1 MHHAKLLVASLLLVG
16 SAVIGSQ
23 AVAEDFAVR
32 PWYRPYGGGYGGYGY
47 GGGWGG
53 GGTAAGNYMQG
64 MSTVIRSA
72 GEYNLATAQ
81 AGVSYEEA
89 RSKYLD
95 NNKKWSENYFEMK
108 ERRQALEVQQRE
120 INKHSN
126 EALNA
131 AAKSSLPRTL
141 GPNAL
146 DPVTGQITWPEVL
159 QGGEFAD
166 LRKQVEQQFELRTKT
181 SNVAGTAQKIHA
193 ATQEMSSILRK
204 EIEKVPANEYIA
216 ARKFLDGLDYT
227 ARTGSI

>member
-1 MHHAKLLVASLLLVG
+1 MRCARVFSGGLLLAAAFMGAATAVG
-16 SAVIGSQ
+16 Q
-23 AVAEDFAVR
+23 NFAVR
-32 PWYRPYGGGYGGYGY
+32 PWYRPYGAGYGY

-95 NNKKWSENYFEMK
+95 NRKKWSENYFEMK
-108 ERRQALEVQQRE
+108 ERRQAIEVQQRE

-146 DPVTGQITWPEVL
+146 DPVTGQITWPEIL
-159 QGGEFAD
+159 QGSEFAD
-166 LRKQVEQQFELRTKT
+166 LRKQIDQQFELRAK
-181 SNVAGTAQKIHA
+181 TAQPRRFTRRRRKCRRFCGSRSRRSPQTNTSRPA
-193 ATQEMSSILRK
+193 SFSTASTTRRGWVRFESS
-204 EIEKVPANEYIA
+204 
-216 ARKFLDGLDYT
+216 
-227 ARTGSI
+227 